1 MTTNQKVAGSSPAE
15 RSTESPANRGVLQ
28 LSTGSIVINTAEG
41 LEVAFSMPK
50 LKGRDREAPL
60 LYSFECLPLLPEEP
74 AGHEATG
81 HQESA
86 RAQREQRSS
95 VATAGLRQLL
105 LLLGLLRGLLFGLLL
120 GFLRLG
126 LPGRGWSRRRLG
138 CRRRS
143 GLRRGSRSRR
153 GFRSRRRSRSSL
165 RRSSCRC
172 SLVDLLHALGR
183 PTGAGRYG
191 GAVLLELKLIRI
203 RIGLNQVCRALR
215 VAALGGALYRSALVS
230 VAPTARDLERLINFA
245 ALAFLLVLLLNLCE
259 GRRGGN
265 QHYR

>member
-1 MTTNQKVAGSSPAE
+1 
-15 RSTESPANRGVLQ
+15 
-28 LSTGSIVINTAEG
+28 
-41 LEVAFSMPK
+41 MPK
-50 LKGRDREAPL
+50 LYGRDREAPP

-74 AGHEATG
+74 AGHEATA

-86 RAQREQRSS
+86 RAKREQRSS
-95 VATAGLRQLL
+95 VATAGLRELL
-105 LLLGLLRGLLFGLLL
+105 LLLGLLRGLLLGLLRPGL
-120 GFLRLG
+120 LRLG

-165 RRSSCRC
+165 RRGSCRC

-203 RIGLNQVCRALR
+203 RIGLNQVCHALR
-215 VAALGGALYRSALVS
+215 VAALAGGLYRSALVS

>member
-1 MTTNQKVAGSSPAE
+1 
-15 RSTESPANRGVLQ
+15 
-28 LSTGSIVINTAEG
+28 
-41 LEVAFSMPK
+41 MPK
-50 LKGRDREAPL
+50 LYGRDREAPP

-74 AGHEATG
+74 AGHEATA

-105 LLLGLLRGLLFGLLL
+105 LLLGLLRGLL
-120 GFLRLG
+120 RLG
-126 LPGRGWSRRRLG
+126 LPGRRWSRRQLG

>member
-50 LKGRDREAPL
+50 LKGRDREAPP

-74 AGHEATG
+74 AGHEATA

-165 RRSSCRC
+165 GAAAADAAWLTSCTHSVDPLGLVVMVEPFSSN
-172 SLVDLLHALGR
+172 SNSSVS
-183 PTGAGRYG
+183 
-191 GAVLLELKLIRI
+191 ELASIK
-203 RIGLNQVCRALR
+203 
-215 VAALGGALYRSALVS
+215 S
-230 VAPTARDLERLINFA
+230 VAPC
-245 ALAFLLVLLLNLCE
+245 ALPLWAVPCIGAHWLALLPLPETSND
-259 GRRGGN
+259 
-265 QHYR
+265 